1 MTTQDT
7 LMLTVARRRVEGNGV
22 LLLDLVDRTGRPL
35 PPFEA
40 GAHVDLHLAPGLVR
54 QYSLCGDPADRNRYQ
69 LGILRDPAS
78 RGGSVAAHEGL
89 QEGTE
94 VAVGLPRNLFPLATD
109 AAHSLL
115 IGGGI
120 GITPMIAMAH
130 TLTASGGSFELHYC
144 GRSRDACAF
153 LDELAA
159 AAFRDRAA
167 LHLDDGPAGQR
178 LDLPALLGSAAAGT
192 HLYVCGPT
200 GFMDWVIGEAIRLGL
215 PADRI
220 HREYFQA
227 EAATAGGS
235 FEVVAQRS
243 GKSVRVAEDETIVQ
257 ALGRIGIKVQ
267 MSCEQGVCGTCLCT
281 VLEGTPDHRDVFL
294 TDEEKADN
302 DQILLCCS
310 RARTDTL
317 VLDI

>member
-1 MTTQDT
+1 MTTQDKLT
-7 LMLTVARRRVEGNGV
+7 LTVARRRVEGNGV
-22 LLLDLVDRTGRPL
+22 LLLDLIDRTGNPL

-54 QYSLCGDPADRNRYQ
+54 QYSLCGDPADRSRYR

-89 QEGTE
+89 QEGAE
-94 VAVGLPRNLFPLATD
+94 VAVGLPRNLFPLAVD
-109 AAHSLL
+109 AAHSIL

-130 TLTASGGSFELHYC
+130 ALAASGGSFELHYC

-153 LDELAA
+153 LGELAE
-159 AAFRDRAA
+159 AAFHDRSA

-178 LDLPALLGSAAAGT
+178 LDLPALLGNAPAGT

-200 GFMDWVIGEAIRLGL
+200 GFMDWVIGEATRLGL
-215 PADRI
+215 PTEHI
-220 HREYFQA
+220 HREYFQV
-227 EAATAGGS
+227 EVATGGGA
-235 FEVVAQRS
+235 FEVVAKRS
-243 GKSVRVAEDETIVQ
+243 GKTVQVAEDETIVQ

-281 VLEGTPDHRDVFL
+281 VLEGIPDHRDVFL
-294 TDEEKADN
+294 TEEEKADN

>member
-1 MTTQDT
+1 MTQET
-7 LMLTVARRRVEGNGV
+7 LTLVVARRRVEGNGV
-22 LLLDLVDRTGRPL
+22 LLLDLVDRAGKPL

-54 QYSLCGDPADRNRYQ
+54 QYSLCGDPADRGRYR
-69 LGILRDPAS
+69 LGILRDPGS
-78 RGGSVAAHEGL
+78 RGGSVAAHDRLAEGS
-89 QEGTE
+89 EI
-94 VAVGLPRNLFPLATD
+94 AVGLPRNLFPLAD
-109 AAHSLL
+109 GAAHSLL
-115 IGGGI
+115 VGGGI

-130 TLTASGGSFELHYC
+130 ALAAAGRSFTLHYC
-144 GRSRDACAF
+144 GRSRGACAF
-153 LDELAA
+153 LDELAGA
-159 AAFRDRAA
+159 PFRDRVA

-178 LDLPALLGSAAAGT
+178 LDLPTLLGGSPAGT

-200 GFMDWVIGEAIRLGL
+200 GFMEWVIAEATRLGL

-227 EAATAGGS
+227 EAATGGDA
-235 FEVVAQRS
+235 FEVVANRS
-243 GKSVRVAEDETIVQ
+243 GKRVRVEGDETIVQ

-310 RARTDTL
+310 RARTGTL